1 MMGELL
7 GWLEGQMP
15 TGDPDPA
22 GGARY
27 LMTVIEGT
35 AMLTAVGHG
44 DTAQQ
49 GLLAGGLLPS

>member
-1 MMGELL
+1 MRELL

-15 TGDPDPA
+15 AGDPDPS

-27 LMTVIEGT
+27 MMTMIEG
-35 AMLTAVGHG
+35 ALMLTTVGHG